1 MKITVKDKQYTIM
14 SFNSETTKYR
24 FFFFP
29 IQETVVHCYDKEGKP
44 YKFLVAE
51 IVKYG

>member
-14 SFNSETTKYR
+14 WFSSETTKCR
-24 FFFFP
+24 FFLFP
-29 IQETVVHCYDKEGKP
+29 IQETFVYCYDKEGKP
-44 YKFLVAE
+44 YKFLATE